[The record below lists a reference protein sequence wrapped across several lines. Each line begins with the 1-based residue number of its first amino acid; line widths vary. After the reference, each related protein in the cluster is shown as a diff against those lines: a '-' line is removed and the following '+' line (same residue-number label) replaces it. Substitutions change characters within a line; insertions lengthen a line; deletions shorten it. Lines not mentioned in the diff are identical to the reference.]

1 MKLLSLLSSL
11 VLESDLKRK
20 FLGKTKVGGDEIK
33 FFTSPHQYSDRFGQN
48 SFDEVR
54 NYYFTVLDKGAMDED
69 DIRFAVPDNIL
80 RQLLPEKI
88 EQIKDG
94 FINNPNSYK
103 IRFVFRDENN
113 EFEEKFDYIEFV
125 LTKSKD
131 MKSFTVV
138 TSAYSDNGEYLRR
151 MGRYAE
157 QDPKVIL
164 ERFDLLLTIYL

>member
-1 MKLLSLLSSL
+1 MRLLSLLSNII
-11 VLESDLKRK
+11 LEFDNKRK
-20 FLGKTKVGGDEIK
+20 FLGQFNFDGDKVK
-33 FFTSPHQYSDRFGQN
+33 LFSSSHQYDDRFGQN

-54 NYYFTVLDKGAMDED
+54 NYYFTVLDKGTIDED

-88 EQIKDG
+88 EQIKDA

-164 ERFDLLLTIYL
+164 ERFDLLITIYL